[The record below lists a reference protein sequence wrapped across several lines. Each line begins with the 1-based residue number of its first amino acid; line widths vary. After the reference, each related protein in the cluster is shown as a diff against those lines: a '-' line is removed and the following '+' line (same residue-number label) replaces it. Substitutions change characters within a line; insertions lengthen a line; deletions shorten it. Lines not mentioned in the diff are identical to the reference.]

1 MVALRQDPPKVVDVV
16 LGWVEEAFDEDL
28 KAAAC
33 DALERLLRLPNGAET
48 FMRECGADVIDMLYR
63 QRRVYPVRWREIKR
77 GGQEG
82 DESHRTD
89 AGAQRKTRG
98 ARRLVAP
105 TTALS
110 PEPPVFAVF
119 FSVEGRWFNF
129 GDMTKAEADYL
140 EKWYAGQ
147 ADGYAKRAG
156 FFAAIRDGLQ
166 HGEQTVRERFTPA
179 DIEALARKTG
189 VKL

>member
-1 MVALRQDPPKVVDVV
+1 MVSLQADTNVVDVV
-16 LGWVEEAFDEDL
+16 LGWVEEAFDQDL
-28 KAAAC
+28 KAAAR

-48 FMRECGADVIDMLYR
+48 FMRECGPDVIDMLYR

-77 GGQEG
+77 GG
-82 DESHRTD
+82 RTFVETQ
-89 AGAQRKTRG
+89 ARYAVAQRKTRG
-98 ARRLVAP
+98 GIVSVTSEQAAP
-105 TTALS
+105 
-110 PEPPVFAVF
+110 PESPVFAVF

-147 ADGYAKRAG
+147 ADGFAKRAG

>member
-1 MVALRQDPPKVVDVV
+1 MVTEAPPKVVDVV
-16 LGWVEEAFDEDL
+16 LGWVEEAFDDDL
-28 KAAAC
+28 KAAARA
-33 DALERLLRLPNGAET
+33 ALERLLRLPNGAET
-48 FMRECGADVIDMLYR
+48 FMRECGVDVIDMLYR

-77 GGQEG
+77 GDQKPF
-82 DESHRTD
+82 DEPTTPHV
-89 AGAQRKTRG
+89 AAQRNTRG
-98 ARRLVAP
+98 AI
-105 TTALS
+105 TTLATTTRVP
-110 PEPPVFAVF
+110 PEPAVFAVF

-147 ADGYAKRAG
+147 ADGFAKRAG

-179 DIEALARKTG
+179 YIEALARKTG